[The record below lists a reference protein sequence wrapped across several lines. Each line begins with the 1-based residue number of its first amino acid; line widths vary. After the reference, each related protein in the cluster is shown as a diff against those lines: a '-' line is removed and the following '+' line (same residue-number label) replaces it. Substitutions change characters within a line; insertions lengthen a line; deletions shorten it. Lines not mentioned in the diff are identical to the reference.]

1 MGVQRQYGNTRIR
14 HIEILAQRLMED
26 TDFLHYGFLGY
37 RLRHVADRQMC
48 GHQSHAKHIIHQ
60 NHQCLPA
67 FPGALL
73 YIFRMSGEME
83 TVALNRRL
91 VDRRRHQYVEQ
102 PLAIIRHSPFQSS
115 QSRLAALG
123 RRLSEIDLHLVR
135 QTVHQIQ
142 APLHG
147 LIRFLYRDEI
157 CRQFHRLTVVSGHF
171 RRTIYNR
178 CTQLQHHRFAEKLQD
193 NLVSHTVYV
202 TVGYPHQD
210 LTILHIFR
218 F

>member
-1 MGVQRQYGNTRIR
+1 
-14 HIEILAQRLMED
+14 MED

-37 RLRHVADRQMC
+37 RLRHVADRQMG

-102 PLAIIRHSPFQSS
+102 PLAIIRHSPFQSR

-135 QTVHQIQ
+135 QTVHQ
-142 APLHG
+142 
-147 LIRFLYRDEI
+147 
-157 CRQFHRLTVVSGHF
+157 V
-171 RRTIYNR
+171 
-178 CTQLQHHRFAEKLQD
+178 
-193 NLVSHTVYV
+193 
-202 TVGYPHQD
+202 
-210 LTILHIFR
+210 
-218 F
+218 